1 MLTRA
6 MLPTTL
12 AATLATTL
20 AATLALALAGC
31 VSLSPDPPESLLTL
45 TAVRAAPAGAA
56 VSGEAAS
63 ALAVVEPA
71 TDQRL
76 NAVRVPVQVSDSS
89 LAYLKDA
96 VWVEKPARLFQRLL
110 SETIRAGGSRL
121 VVGEGDLGY
130 TAANKLSGRLL
141 EMGYD
146 AGSGEVVVSY
156 DAVLEAPDGQVR
168 SQRFESRVP
177 GVAPEVESVGPALN
191 RAANDVAG
199 QVAAWV
205 G

>member
-6 MLPTTL
+6 MLRATW
-12 AATLATTL
+12 AAP
-20 AATLALALAGC
+20 LALALAGC

-56 VSGEAAS
+56 VTGEAAS
-63 ALAVVEPA
+63 ALAVIEPA

-76 NAVRVPVQVSDSS
+76 NVARVPVLVSDSS
-89 LAYLKDA
+89 VAYLKDA

-121 VVGEGDLGY
+121 VVAEGDLGY

-146 AGSGEVVVSY
+146 AGTGEVVVRY
-156 DAVLEAPDGQVR
+156 DAVLQAPGGQVR

-177 GVAPEVESVGPALN
+177 GVAAEVGAVGPALN
-191 RAANDVAG
+191 EAANSVAG

>member
-6 MLPTTL
+6 MLPPTL
-12 AATLATTL
+12 AATLA
-20 AATLALALAGC
+20 AASALALAGC
-31 VSLSPDPPESLLTL
+31 VSLAPDPPESLLTL
-45 TAVRAAPAGAA
+45 TAVRAAPAGAT
-56 VSGEAAS
+56 VTGEAAT
-63 ALAVVEPA
+63 ALAVIEPA

-76 NAVRVPVQVSDSS
+76 NVARVPVRVSDSS
-89 LAYLKDA
+89 LAYLQDA

-121 VVGEGDLGY
+121 VVAEGDLGY

-146 AGSGEVVVSY
+146 ASTGEVVVRY
-156 DAVLEAPDGQVR
+156 DAVLQAPGGQVR
-168 SQRFESRVP
+168 TQRFESRVP
-177 GVAPEVESVGPALN
+177 GVAAEVDAVGPALN
-191 RAANDVAG
+191 EAANQVAG